1 MTLVT
6 TMGFGLVLRIL
17 LPRIFGV
24 EKMGLFY
31 FAESLCLIVFTFLPL
46 GIHAYINRYIPGDP
60 EEAARVFRPVIIY
73 KIIFGMI
80 LIAGLYSYLKVME
93 YDAFKSKLV
102 MIFSLNHFF
111 LTLNNDILK
120 PFVLA
125 MEEVQF
131 VSRLDIIAK
140 ILQVGGVCLVL
151 WWDPQL
157 DSVLW
162 AYAATSFIPV
172 LVLFG
177 FAYKRGWFT
186 RRGSS
191 AAIYSSVVMV
201 GLPFFVNSALQTFS
215 ANIDIAILNEIANEV
230 EVGLYGAAQKL
241 KGVLM
246 MVVPLLSSAIIP
258 LLSKTRKE
266 SQQHYEQ
273 FLRQLYRTLVVLS
286 FPAALTMVLFSKEI
300 VTLLYGD
307 EFVESGTILAV
318 LAPVVVFTYI
328 NVFLSMNLTLVSNG
342 RMLTIL
348 TLTAIVL
355 NAVTNFI
362 LIPYGLRYDP
372 VGGGGMA
379 ASVTTLLAE
388 FVTCAGLIYL
398 TPTVILTA
406 RIMKDTLLV
415 VIPLACVIIFN
426 ATLSEWS
433 LPWRFGLLLGSMAY
447 IFLTGMMTKSELQF
461 FRKSLLAK
469 MKS

>member
-1 MTLVT
+1 
-6 TMGFGLVLRIL
+6 
-17 LPRIFGV
+17 
-24 EKMGLFY
+24 
-31 FAESLCLIVFTFLPL
+31 
-46 GIHAYINRYIPGDP
+46 
-60 EEAARVFRPVIIY
+60 
-73 KIIFGMI
+73 
-80 LIAGLYSYLKVME
+80 
-93 YDAFKSKLV
+93 
-102 MIFSLNHFF
+102 
-111 LTLNNDILK
+111 
-120 PFVLA
+120 